1 MNCILSA
8 LQQRCLLYGF
18 VLADVVI
25 SRTRQLPSIPIP
37 PQRKFESTTVA
48 AGAIYSTVEDMFLWD
63 RALCTGQVL
72 GKQYRDL
79 MFRPNNEVPEVKA
92 AGGRSRSIYGYGWQ
106 IYSRNPLTK
115 QKTKVVNHGGAI
127 YGFRAMESRLLE
139 DDAFIVII
147 CNQGDRI
154 GSSDVWNAIVRLN
167 TELSHVITGQ
177 PYRMQARLGFPRTKG
192 CTGLST
198 QMELRPRL
206 HGSSVMARKPP
217 GVAPFCSSQKSSFQM
232 TASKKACD

>member
-1 MNCILSA
+1 MLTLERWLRHANAQVFFWRPIGQQGVFFCTADYKGMNCILSA

-106 IYSRNPLTK
+106 IYSRTP
-115 QKTKVVNHGGAI
+115 
-127 YGFRAMESRLLE
+127 
-139 DDAFIVII
+139 
-147 CNQGDRI
+147 
-154 GSSDVWNAIVRLN
+154 
-167 TELSHVITGQ
+167 
-177 PYRMQARLGFPRTKG
+177 
-192 CTGLST
+192 
-198 QMELRPRL
+198 
-206 HGSSVMARKPP
+206 
-217 GVAPFCSSQKSSFQM
+217 
-232 TASKKACD
+232 